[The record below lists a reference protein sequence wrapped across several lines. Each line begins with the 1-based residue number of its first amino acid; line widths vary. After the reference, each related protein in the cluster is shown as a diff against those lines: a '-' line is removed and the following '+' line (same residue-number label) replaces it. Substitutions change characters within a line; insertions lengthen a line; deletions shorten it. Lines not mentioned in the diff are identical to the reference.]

1 MERPMLSSG
10 VLESLSLDGHG
21 ITTGNSGTIWKPQRP
36 LPKQSAGANAEV
48 QQFHDDGEVR
58 HWLQQQISE
67 LESDLCSP
75 SYSVYEIDRLRTI
88 VRNNRQL
95 LDLAQAALR
104 NAPVNAS
111 STHLAFLQQECDKAQ
126 SHVLDSVCELERVEH
141 ASN

>member
-10 VLESLSLDGHG
+10 VAQPGWAWDYD
-21 ITTGNSGTIWKPQRP
+21 WKLWYNMEAAEAFAEAERR
-36 LPKQSAGANAEV
+36 SNAEV
-48 QQFHDDGEVR
+48 QQHHDDGEVR